1 MEMVVQAKKTYET
14 PSLEIIKMKSEM
26 LMKHFSWVYDG
37 HGGTHE
43 IAEDD
48 WEGMA
53 NEGFWWDDYPE
64 E

>member
-53 NEGFWWDDYPE
+53 NEGFWCDDYPE